1 MNEQELL
8 YFSKLQKDREESARV
23 FSKPSNKGVWKSIVE
38 KYSDQAHFVY
48 ELLQNADDV
57 KATHAR
63 FLLKTDCLI
72 YAHNGTRG
80 FSISNPDNE
89 ENDSIS
95 GTLGDINAITS
106 IGNSNKTEASIG
118 KFGVGFKA
126 VFQYTNT
133 PYIIDDSFRFKIEN
147 RIVPKLIEK
156 DNPER
161 RKGETLFFLPF
172 DNEKRQDIAFVEISN
187 RLKHLLYPQLFL
199 SHLEDISFQIDDVCG
214 CYKKTIEE
222 SFVFQDITAE
232 NISLTMDLGGERK
245 EEKLWL
251 FSKTNEEEYRC
262 SVGFFVD
269 ADGNL
274 RPANNIPAFCF
285 FATKVNTGL
294 NFIIHAPFLLT
305 DSREGIQA
313 GDEHNVDMINTLAEL
328 AADSIVLLKRIGEQ
342 KNRRL
347 IDDNIVDIIP
357 YNRYLFSDSD
367 DTGQISFAPFFEM
380 IRRVFKE
387 EEIIPA
393 QGGYARMRNAYWAS
407 VQNLATLFSN
417 EQLGMICDNEEA
429 KWVFTTKGRDSIADN
444 NNILSQFIDS
454 IVETNLDDES
464 IIKGRGHSIV
474 SIYNRYTGGYQIV
487 KKVKGITPEFIE
499 RQPISWLHKFYSWL
513 YESRVRTN
521 MVKTRRFFLDQD
533 EKAVAAYDEDGHLIL
548 FLPLENMSGYEF
560 VSSELLADDNTRHF
574 IESIGVK
581 EPSQKDYIYNVILP
595 RYRGQTTDNVNPV
608 DDFRT
613 LFEFYCNCKKEEA
626 RSFVACIKGL
636 RLLQCTRSGV
646 LSCNTGEKMYMPF
659 VALKSFFAAK
669 PDTLFI
675 TLKEYQSVAG
685 ETRNEELLSFLNEL
699 GVRIHIPV
707 LEYKQEIDP
716 ISKKQSFVVLYRQ
729 DDCVPRPNSRQK
741 ITYVERYIDGCRE
754 NVDFIVAN
762 QNKSKSIMLWD
773 SLIDVVERECEEDT
787 PLSNILKGF
796 CEWHY
801 HKKLYCMEYISLDE
815 LSLKNNAWLVDI
827 HGVFRKPEDLTTS
840 ELAEEYRQTSIAAQK
855 LIAFLGISSVYSE
868 DDVSVDL
875 DSNLTESQ
883 RGDIALGRFARE
895 NGMTMADLAEFL
907 KYKREKERKLQ
918 SSGGVHPTRP
928 SAELEP
934 SEEGGQET
942 AIESESSEIQRET
955 SIEINDDTVE
965 FEQEFDVV
973 ENDESDNVSEKT
985 NHPRVSRR
993 RFSVVKDIVK
1003 QMQKTEKE
1011 KRDPNENA
1019 EEEIDQDEYI
1029 PRAVNYQQRIE
1040 SEKQKSAS
1048 AIRQIEY
1055 MEELQKRAGEVSKY
1069 SFAWFKTLLEM
1080 ECLNSSDANS
1090 GSREISIE
1098 FSKVEHE
1105 PGTQRI
1111 LVLKQPN
1118 RYIPQF
1124 MEDLA
1129 DIPLEL
1135 RMGDAVK
1142 RVEIEVSNIKSYTL
1156 RVKLKNPDQ
1165 IKDIDLSSVHSA
1177 GIDAKSPVFL
1187 LEELRRQ
1194 FVKMNLPDEY
1204 DMQKNLCDN
1213 IEFIFGPP
1221 GTGKTTYLAR
1231 KVLAPMMAEAD
1242 DRKVLVLTPT
1252 NKAADVLTR
1261 RIMEM
1266 EEFKVDRFYEN
1277 WLIRFGT
1284 TGDETIEKSPVFK
1297 EKTFDIRMFRRN
1309 VTVTTIARFP
1319 YDFFMPDGDRLHLRE
1334 LKWDYIVIDEA
1345 SMIPLVNIIFPLYKK
1360 TPCKFIIAGDPF
1372 QIQPITAVDLWKD
1385 ENIYSLVHL
1394 DSFQNP
1400 NTVPHP
1406 YRIINLSTQYRSIP
1420 EIGKIF
1426 SSFAYDGILK
1436 HHRTSESR
1444 IPLNL
1449 GKDLEIRSLN
1459 VLKFPVSKYESIYRT
1474 KRLQR
1479 RSAYQIYSAVFTFE
1493 FICYLSSMIAK
1504 NNPDCL
1510 FKIGIIAP
1518 YRAQAD
1524 LIEKLVDSKRLP
1536 KEVDV
1541 QVGTIH
1547 GFQGDECNMIFA
1559 VFNTP
1564 PSISRSPEMFLNNRN
1579 IINVSISRARDYLFI
1594 VMPDDKTEN
1603 VSNLYC
1609 VKKVERL
1616 LKASGCCL
1624 ETLTPDLEQLMF
1636 GDSNFLENNA
1646 FSTSHQNV
1654 NVYGQPEKTYEVRT
1668 EENAVDIQIHTKN
1681 DTDAEREQLE

>member
-1 MNEQELL
+1 MNDQELL
-8 YFSKLQKDREESARV
+8 YFSKLRKDREESARV

-57 KATHAR
+57 KATYAR
-63 FLLKTDCLI
+63 FLLKTNCLI

-95 GTLGDINAITS
+95 GALGDINAITS

-133 PYIIDDSFRFKIEN
+133 PYIYDDSFRFKIDN
-147 RIVPKLIEK
+147 RIVPKLIEH

-161 RKGETLFFLPF
+161 KNGETLFVLPF
-172 DNEKRQDIAFVEISN
+172 DNEKRQEIAYMEISN

-199 SHLEDISFQIDDVCG
+199 SHLESISFQMDDVCG
-214 CYKKTIEE
+214 CYKKTIGE

-232 NISLTMDLGGERK
+232 NISLTMDLNGERK

-251 FSKTNEEEYRC
+251 FSITNEEEYKC

-269 ADGNL
+269 TDGNL

-342 KNRRL
+342 KNQRL

-357 YNRYLFSDSD
+357 YNQYLFSDSD

-417 EQLGMICDNEEA
+417 EQLGMICDNEDA
-429 KWVFTTKGRDSIADN
+429 KWVFTTKGRDSIVDN
-444 NNILSQFIDS
+444 NNILSQYIDS

-499 RQPISWLHKFYSWL
+499 RQPISWLHKFYNWL

-521 MVKTRRFFLDQD
+521 MVKTRRFFLDQGG
-533 EKAVAAYDEDGHLIL
+533 KAVAAYDEDGHLIL

-560 VSSELLADDNTRHF
+560 VSSELLADNNTRHF
-574 IESIGVK
+574 IESIGIK

-595 RYRGQTTDNVNPV
+595 RYRGQIAENVNPV

-613 LFEFYCNCKKEEA
+613 IFDFYCNCKKEEA
-626 RSFVACIKGL
+626 RSFVACIKDL
-636 RLLQCTRSGV
+636 RLLQCTHSGE
-646 LSCNTGEKMYMPF
+646 LSRNTGEKMYMPF

-669 PDTLFI
+669 TDTLFI
-675 TLKEYQSVAG
+675 KLKEYQSVAG
-685 ETRNEELLSFLNEL
+685 ETRKEELLSFLNEL
-699 GVRIHIPV
+699 GVRMHVPI
-707 LEYKQEIDP
+707 LEYKQDIDP
-716 ISKKQSFVVLYRQ
+716 LGKKQSFDDLYRQ
-729 DDCVPRPNSRQK
+729 DNHVPRPNSRQK
-741 ITYVERYIDGCRE
+741 ITYTERYIDGCRE
-754 NVDFIVAN
+754 NVNFIVAN
-762 QNKSKSIMLWD
+762 QSKSKSILLWD
-773 SLIDVVERECEEDT
+773 SLIDVINRECEENT
-787 PLSNILKGF
+787 PLSNRLKGF

-801 HKKLYCMEYISLDE
+801 HKKLYCMEYVSLDE
-815 LSLKNNAWLVDI
+815 LSLKNNTWLVDS
-827 HGVFRKPEDLTTS
+827 HGVFRKPEDLTTT
-840 ELAEEYRQTSIAAQK
+840 ELAEEYRQTSDAAQK
-855 LIAFLGISSVYSE
+855 LIAFLGLSSAFSE
-868 DDVSVDL
+868 DDVSADP

-895 NGMTMADLAEFL
+895 NGMNREDLEEFL
-907 KYKREKERKLQ
+907 KYKRIKERKQ
-918 SSGGVHPTRP
+918 QTSGEVCPTYSSPEHK
-928 SAELEP
+928 P
-934 SEEGGQET
+934 SEERWHET
-942 AIESESSEIQRET
+942 AIEPESFEKQGET
-955 SIEINDDTVE
+955 PAGINDDTAE
-965 FEQEFDVV
+965 LEKEFDVV
-973 ENDESDNVSEKT
+973 ENDEPDNVSEKT

-993 RFSVVKDIVK
+993 RFSVVKDIIK

-1011 KRDPNENA
+1011 KNDPDENA
-1019 EEEIDQDEYI
+1019 DEEIDQDEYI
-1029 PRAVNYQQRIE
+1029 PRAINYQQRIK

-1080 ECLNSSDANS
+1080 EYLNSSETNS

-1098 FSKVEHE
+1098 FSKVERE
-1105 PGTQRI
+1105 PGTHRI

-1129 DIPLEL
+1129 DIPLVLHMDNMEKT
-1135 RMGDAVK
+1135 V
-1142 RVEIEVSNIKSYTL
+1142 VIEVSNIKSYTL
-1156 RVKLKNPDQ
+1156 RVKLKNPDD
-1165 IKDIDLSSVHSA
+1165 INDIDLSLARSA
-1177 GIDAKSPVFL
+1177 TIDAKSPVFL

-1194 FVKMNLPDEY
+1194 FLQLDLSDEY

-1231 KVLAPMMAEAD
+1231 KVLAPMMTETD
-1242 DRKVLVLTPT
+1242 DKKVLVLTPT

-1261 RIMEM
+1261 RIKEM
-1266 EEFKVDRFYEN
+1266 EEFSADRSYEK
-1277 WLIRFGT
+1277 WLVRFGS
-1284 TGDETIEKSPVFK
+1284 TGDETIEKSAVFK
-1297 EKTFDIRMFRRN
+1297 DKTFDIRTFHRN

-1319 YDFFMPDGDRLHLRE
+1319 YDFFMPDGVRLHLRE
-1334 LKWDYIVIDEA
+1334 LKWDCIVIDEA
-1345 SMIPLVNIIFPLYKK
+1345 SMIPLVNIIYPLYKK
-1360 TPCKFIIAGDPF
+1360 TPRKFVIAGDPF
-1372 QIQPITAVDLWKD
+1372 QIQPITSVDLWKD

-1406 YRIINLSTQYRSIP
+1406 YQIENLFTQYRSIP
-1420 EIGKIF
+1420 EIGAIF
-1426 SSFAYDGILK
+1426 SKFAYDGILK
-1436 HHRTSESR
+1436 HNRTSESR

-1449 GKDLEIRSLN
+1449 GNELDVKALN
-1459 VLKFPVSKYESIYRT
+1459 ILKFPVSKYESIYRA
-1474 KRLQR
+1474 KRLQH

-1493 FICYLSSMIAK
+1493 YICYLSLLIAEK
-1504 NNPDCL
+1504 NPGKV
-1510 FKIGIIAP
+1510 FKIGVIAP

-1524 LIEKLVDSKRLP
+1524 LIEKLVSSKSLP

-1547 GFQGDECNMIFA
+1547 GFQGDECDIIFS

-1564 PSISRSPEMFLNNRN
+1564 PTITRSREMFLNNRN
-1579 IINVSISRARDYLFI
+1579 IINVSISRARDYLFV

-1603 VSNLYC
+1603 ISNLYC
-1609 VKKVERL
+1609 VKHVERL
-1616 LKASGCCL
+1616 VKQSNSWI
-1624 ETLTPDLEQLMF
+1624 EKFTPDIEQMMF
-1636 GDSNFLENNA
+1636 GDPCFLENNA

-1654 NVYGQPEKTYEVRT
+1654 NVYGLPEKTYEVRT
-1668 EENAVDIQIHTKN
+1668 EENAVDIQIHIEK
-1681 DTDAEREQLE
+1681 